1 VLGLTKTQGT
11 IAEERALRFAV
22 WEHLKTTQLG
32 AVAPGELRELRIY
45 GGAQGIWVDKARTG
59 GLTTDGCGVA
69 VAILHNGFSYA
80 DDLAPDGVLYHY
92 PSTERPSARD
102 SGEIQAM
109 KWAMRLA
116 VPIFVIVKEETLR
129 RVVLGWVDDF
139 DDPSQVFAVSFGG
152 EPHGPV
158 LLEGENEP
166 FKLTAPRLQR
176 RASTWVRTGQR
187 NFAFNVMRRY
197 GSACAGCGIGV
208 SQVLDAA
215 HLRPKNRNG
224 SDDSRNGLPL
234 CALHHRALDSRLWVI
249 EPDSTRFLSVRRDVT
264 VKDLRLTFSSLDHL
278 PQLPHRDA
286 LRDVWIRA
294 KAI

>member
-1 VLGLTKTQGT
+1 MLGLTRAQSTP
-11 IAEERALRFAV
+11 AEECSLRFAV
-22 WEHLKTTQLG
+22 WEQLRTTQPE
-32 AVAPGELRELRIY
+32 ASAPGELRELGIY

-59 GLTTDGCGVA
+59 SLTPDGCGIA
-69 VAILHNGFSYA
+69 VAILHNRVSYA
-80 DDLAPDGVLYHY
+80 DDLAADGVLYHY
-92 PSTERPSARD
+92 PATGRPSARD
-102 SGEIQAM
+102 AGEIQAM
-109 KWAMRLA
+109 KWAMRLE
-116 VPIFVIVKEETLR
+116 VPIFVILKEGPRR

-139 DDPSQVFAVSFGG
+139 DDPSQVFAVSFGA

-158 LLEGENEP
+158 LLEGENQP
-166 FKLTAPRLQR
+166 FELTAHRSQR

-187 NFAFNVMRRY
+187 DFAFNVMRRY
-197 GSACAGCGIGV
+197 GPACAGCGIGV

-249 EPDSTRFLSVRRDVT
+249 EPDSTRFLAVRRDVS
-264 VKDLRLTFSSLDHL
+264 VQDLRLTFPSLQHL

-286 LRDVWIRA
+286 LRDVWIHA
-294 KAI
+294 KAV